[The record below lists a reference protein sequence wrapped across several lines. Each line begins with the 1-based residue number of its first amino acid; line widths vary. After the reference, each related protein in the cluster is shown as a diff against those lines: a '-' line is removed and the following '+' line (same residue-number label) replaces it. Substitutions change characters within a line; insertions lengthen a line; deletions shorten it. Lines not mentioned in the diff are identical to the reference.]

1 MVLKKKIVA
10 RVIELEFVCQTSAF
24 FLTWYLID
32 RCQIVTDTY
41 SRLANN
47 IYLTNREALT
57 VLSSVVK
64 HARSG

>member
-1 MVLKKKIVA
+1 MVLKKKIVV

-41 SRLANN
+41 KKNVSTLVWK
-47 IYLTNREALT
+47 LFKSP
-57 VLSSVVK
+57 LSLRK
-64 HARSG
+64 

>member
-1 MVLKKKIVA
+1 MVLKKKIVV

-41 SRLANN
+41 KKMFQRLFGTFLITFIATQMK
-47 IYLTNREALT
+47 IFR
-57 VLSSVVK
+57 
-64 HARSG
+64 